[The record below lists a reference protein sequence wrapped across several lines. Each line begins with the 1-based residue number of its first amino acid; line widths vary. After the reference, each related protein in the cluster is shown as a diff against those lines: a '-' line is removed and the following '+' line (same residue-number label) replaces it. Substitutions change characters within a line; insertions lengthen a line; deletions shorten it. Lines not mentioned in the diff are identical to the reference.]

1 MGKECAAVV
10 PAGGGKT
17 WQKAMNLLM
26 QLRKVWGVGVNKC
39 GELAVTVWGG
49 GGGGGASYCWR
60 MRKQLTQHLLSAGSL
75 EGPLPH

>member
-1 MGKECAAVV
+1 MV

-39 GELAVTVWGG
+39 GELAVTVC
-49 GGGGGASYCWR
+49 GGGGGASYWR
-60 MRKQLTQHLLSAGSL
+60 MRKQRTQHLLAGSL